1 MSLARFRRSATPT
14 LCSCIPKATFCIAVM
29 CGNSEYAWN
38 TMPISRLLAG
48 TLVTSSPPKTTRPPS
63 VSSRPAT
70 SRSAVV
76 LPQPEGPSRATS
88 SPGARVRLSPSRAVT
103 PAYRRFRSSSRTSTP
118 ARADGRLL
126 APELELTTSGR
137 LLRPCHPFP
146 WPADERQDQQQDEC
160 EHQGRHRDGDRGA
173 GADEALV
180 QDRHLQVFV

>member
-1 MSLARFRRSATPT
+1 
-14 LCSCIPKATFCIAVM
+14 
-29 CGNSEYAWN
+29 
-38 TMPISRLLAG
+38 MPISRLLAG

-126 APELELTTSGR
+126 APELELTTSSR

-173 GADEALV
+173 GADVRIRPAADPV
-180 QDRHLQVFV
+180 VRRDRKSTRLNSSHEWIS